1 VAVRRSDLTGY
12 ARIRNAALDLFAR
25 DGFAA
30 TSIRDVAQA
39 AGVSAGLV
47 QHYFVNKAALQD
59 AVNDYVGST
68 VISTFSDLRPTGS
81 AIERAEQAGLRITAL
96 FREHPTTLLY
106 VARAV
111 VDNDETALAL
121 FDSFV
126 AVALEQWQ
134 QAADDGLLHDDVDVL
149 WAALQIVSYNLGT
162 ILFEAALSR
171 HLPESFFSTD
181 GLERWRDASTALFR
195 RGIYKQAE
203 EPLKKKRRAR

>member
-1 VAVRRSDLTGY
+1 MAARPSDLTAY
-12 ARIRNAALDLFAR
+12 ARIRNAALELFAR

-39 AGVSAGLV
+39 AGVSPGLV
-47 QHYFVNKAALQD
+47 QHYFANKAALQD

-68 VISTFSDLRPTGS
+68 VVSAFSDLRPTGS
-81 AIERAEQAGLRITAL
+81 ATERAEQAGLRITAL
-96 FREHPTTLLY
+96 FRDHPTALLY

-111 VDNDETALAL
+111 VDNDATALAL

-126 AVALEQWQ
+126 AVAQEQLQ

-162 ILFEAALSR
+162 ILFEAALTR
-171 HLPESFFSTD
+171 HLPEPFFSAD

-195 RGIYKQAE
+195 RGIYRPAE
-203 EPLKKKRRAR
+203 ETLKKRRAR